1 MNESE
6 LKAIISKGEGLRIE
20 FKECKSNLSKDIYE
34 TVCAFLNRFG
44 GELLLGVEDNGDVV
58 GVDEDCVQKVKNE
71 FITAINNPQKISPTF
86 YLSAKEVKVKDKT
99 VIYIY
104 VSESSQVHRCNG
116 KIFDRNEDG
125 DFDITD
131 NTNLVANLYMRKQSE
146 YYENRIF
153 PFLTL
158 GELRKDVIR
167 RARKL
172 AVVQNPG
179 HAWGEM
185 DDLELLKSA
194 QLYGKDYKAG
204 KKGFTLAAVLL
215 FGKDS
220 VIASILPH
228 YKTDAVVRRVDTDRY
243 DDRDIVN
250 TNLIDSYDRLMAFI
264 GKNLPD
270 KFYIENKQRI
280 NLRDHLFREVVSNIL
295 IHREFTNH
303 FPAKLVIENDC
314 VVYRKQQ

>member
-185 DDLELLKSA
+185 DDLELLKRA
-194 QLYGKDYKAG
+194 QLYGKAYKAG
-204 KKGFTLAAVLL
+204 
-215 FGKDS
+215 
-220 VIASILPH
+220 
-228 YKTDAVVRRVDTDRY
+228 AVVRRVDTDRY